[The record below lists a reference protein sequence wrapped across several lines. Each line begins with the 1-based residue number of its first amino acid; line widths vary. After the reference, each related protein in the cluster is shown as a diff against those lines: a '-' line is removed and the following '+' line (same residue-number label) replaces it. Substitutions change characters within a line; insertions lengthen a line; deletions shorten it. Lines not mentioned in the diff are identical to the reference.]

1 MNYLTRFVLENRVA
15 ILFATIF
22 LLFYG
27 YYSLKKTPIDAIP
40 DLSDV
45 QVIIYS
51 KWIGQVPQVI
61 EDQLTYP
68 LVSNMMGVPK
78 VKTVRGYS
86 YPNFSLV
93 FVIFEDGTDLY
104 WARSRVLEKLASI
117 RNQLPEEAE
126 VQLGPDATG
135 VGWVYKYVL
144 VSEKRSLDELWALQN
159 FYVKYALLSIPDV
172 AEVASVGGFEKEFR
186 VYVKPELLY
195 QYGLTLKDLYS
206 ALKKTNIETGGKY
219 IEINEREFLVR
230 AVGYVKNKEEIENTV
245 VAYRNGVPIRIKD
258 VAKVMEVPA
267 FRMGVADFNGMGD
280 TVAGI
285 VIMRYGADAYKVI
298 KEVKKKLEEVKKGL
312 PEDVQII
319 TAYDRSRLIES
330 AVDNLKHKLI
340 QESIVVLAIVGL
352 FLFHVQSALVI
363 IIFLI
368 VSILTTFIAMNHLG
382 ITSNIMSLG
391 GIAIAIGT
399 MVDAAIVLVE
409 NIHRRLEEGHP
420 LKEAI
425 ILSAQDVGKP
435 IFFALLIVT
444 VSFVPLFALKGQ
456 AGRLFSPL
464 VATKTLSMLFAS
476 IISVVVVPALAYY
489 LIRGKI
495 PPEEKNPLVKLLIKL
510 YDPIFHLAIK
520 LRYLI
525 LLSFILLGVA
535 TVYLYEKL
543 GREFMPPLNEGSLMY
558 MPTTVPNVSRQEIL
572 RIMNIQDRILK
583 QFPEVETV
591 LGKAGRAE
599 TATDPAPLS
608 MIETFITLKPQ
619 EEWRKVKVE
628 RFYSNWNI
636 PEGIKNILRKI
647 FPEERPLT
655 YAELIREMDKAI
667 SVPGLSNMW
676 TMPIKGRI
684 DMITTGIQ
692 TPLGIKV
699 YGSDVN
705 TLNEIAQKMEQ
716 ILKNVD
722 GIMSVFGERTA
733 SGSYIHIIPKREALE
748 RYGLTVADINEM
760 VATLLANKRISTFI
774 MGRERYGI
782 TLGLPLDYR
791 YELENLMLPLKD
803 RLVPLS
809 AVADIVRKE
818 SPVSIKSENGLLV
831 SYVFITPDPELD
843 MGTVIERAEKA
854 LKANLTLPKG
864 YFYEWSGQFEYWKKA
879 LEDLKIIIPSVILM
893 IILLVWFTFNRFFET
908 LLVLATL
915 PVATFG
921 GVLLMYILGYNVSI
935 ASIAGF
941 LALLG
946 IAAEMGIVM
955 VVYIQNAL
963 KELPENHTK
972 REAFEAIYRGA
983 VKRIRPKF
991 MTFLAIL
998 FGLLPIMLGKGTG
1011 SEVMSRIAAPMVGG
1025 ILSTIVIVLIMVPA
1039 LYAVYVELKE
1049 RLKLS

>member
-1 MNYLTRFVLENRVA
+1 MNYLTKFVLENRVA

-206 ALKKTNIETGGKY
+206 ALKKTNVETGGKY

-245 VAYRNGVPIRIKD
+245 VAYRNGVPVRIKD
-258 VAKVMEVPA
+258 IAKVTEVPA

-352 FLFHVQSALVI
+352 FLFHLQSALVI
-363 IIFLI
+363 IIFLV

-444 VSFVPLFALKGQ
+444 VSFVPLFALEGQ

-476 IISVVVVPALAYY
+476 VISVIVVPALAYY
-489 LIRGKI
+489 LIRGRI

-510 YDPIFHLAIK
+510 YDPVFHLAIK
-520 LRYLI
+520 LRYFI
-525 LLSFILLGVA
+525 LFSFILLGAA

-558 MPTTVPNVSRQEIL
+558 MPTTVPNISRQEVL
-572 RIMNIQDRILK
+572 RIMNIQDRILM

-628 RFYSNWNI
+628 RFYSDWNL

-692 TPLGIKV
+692 TPLGIKI

-705 TLNEIAQKMEQ
+705 TLNEIAQRMES
-716 ILKNVD
+716 ILKDVE

-803 RLVPLS
+803 RLIPLS

-843 MGTVIERAEKA
+843 MGTVIERAEKS
-854 LKANLTLPKG
+854 LKENLTLPKG
-864 YFYEWSGQFEYWKKA
+864 YFYEWSGQFEYWKEA
-879 LEDLKIIIPSVILM
+879 LENLKIIIPSVILM
-893 IILLVWFTFNRFFET
+893 IVLLVWFTFNRFFET

-972 REAFEAIYRGA
+972 QEAFEAIYRGA

-1039 LYAVYVELKE
+1039 LYAVYVELRE
-1049 RLKLS
+1049 RLKFS

>member
-135 VGWVYKYVL
+135 VGWIYKYVL
-144 VSEKRSLDELWALQN
+144 VSDKRSLDELWALQN

-206 ALKKTNIETGGKY
+206 ALKKTNVETGGKY

-230 AVGYVKNKEEIENTV
+230 AVGYVKSKEEIENTV
-245 VAYRNGVPIRIKD
+245 VAYRNGVPVRIRDI
-258 VAKVMEVPA
+258 AKVMEVSA

-352 FLFHVQSALVI
+352 FLFHLQSALVI

-368 VSILTTFIAMNHLG
+368 VSILATFIAMNHLG

-425 ILSAQDVGKP
+425 LLSAQDVGKP

-444 VSFVPLFALKGQ
+444 VSFVPLFALEGQ

-476 IISVVVVPALAYY
+476 IISILVVPALAYY
-489 LIRGKI
+489 LIRGRI

-510 YDPIFHLAIK
+510 YDPVFHLAIK

-525 LLSFILLGVA
+525 LFSFILLGVA

-558 MPTTVPNVSRQEIL
+558 MPTTIPNISRQEVL
-572 RIMNIQDRILK
+572 RIMNIQDRILM

-608 MIETFITLKPQ
+608 MIETF
-619 EEWRKVKVE
+619 
-628 RFYSNWNI
+628 
-636 PEGIKNILRKI
+636 
-647 FPEERPLT
+647 
-655 YAELIREMDKAI
+655 
-667 SVPGLSNMW
+667 
-676 TMPIKGRI
+676 
-684 DMITTGIQ
+684 
-692 TPLGIKV
+692 
-699 YGSDVN
+699 
-705 TLNEIAQKMEQ
+705 
-716 ILKNVD
+716 
-722 GIMSVFGERTA
+722 
-733 SGSYIHIIPKREALE
+733 
-748 RYGLTVADINEM
+748 
-760 VATLLANKRISTFI
+760 
-774 MGRERYGI
+774 
-782 TLGLPLDYR
+782 
-791 YELENLMLPLKD
+791 
-803 RLVPLS
+803 
-809 AVADIVRKE
+809 
-818 SPVSIKSENGLLV
+818 
-831 SYVFITPDPELD
+831 
-843 MGTVIERAEKA
+843 
-854 LKANLTLPKG
+854 
-864 YFYEWSGQFEYWKKA
+864 
-879 LEDLKIIIPSVILM
+879 
-893 IILLVWFTFNRFFET
+893 
-908 LLVLATL
+908 
-915 PVATFG
+915 
-921 GVLLMYILGYNVSI
+921 
-935 ASIAGF
+935 
-941 LALLG
+941 
-946 IAAEMGIVM
+946 
-955 VVYIQNAL
+955 
-963 KELPENHTK
+963 
-972 REAFEAIYRGA
+972 
-983 VKRIRPKF
+983 
-991 MTFLAIL
+991 
-998 FGLLPIMLGKGTG
+998 
-1011 SEVMSRIAAPMVGG
+1011 
-1025 ILSTIVIVLIMVPA
+1025 
-1039 LYAVYVELKE
+1039 
-1049 RLKLS
+1049 